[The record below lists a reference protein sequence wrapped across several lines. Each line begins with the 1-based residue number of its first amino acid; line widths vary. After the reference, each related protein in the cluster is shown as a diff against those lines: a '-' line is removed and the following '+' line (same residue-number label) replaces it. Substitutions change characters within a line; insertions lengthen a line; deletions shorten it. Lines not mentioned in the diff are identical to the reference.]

1 MVGGSIPKLL
11 QIAGETKQALEK
23 ISADLPADVTPTET
37 AAKIA
42 ELETAIAELDAI
54 NAERTRK
61 VNVKGDK
68 AGALSDYLVHVRLSV
83 KAVCGPDSS
92 EYDMVGG
99 TRSSERKKP
108 KKKDEG
114 EE

>member
-23 ISADLPADVTPTET
+23 ISANLPDDVTT
-37 AAKIA
+37 AEMDVKIA
-42 ELETAIAELDAI
+42 DLETAINELDAI

-61 VNVKGDK
+61 VNVKGEK
-68 AGALSDYLVHVRLSV
+68 AKNLSDYLVHVRLAV

-99 TRSSERKKP
+99 SVGGRIYKL
-108 KKKDEG
+108 G
-114 EE
+114 GIC